1 MENINEIKRLAEA
14 RKAYKKLEKEELVN
28 AIYYG
33 SERLRSLKKHRK
45 QIEKK
50 LFNLISKL

>member
-14 RKAYKKLEKEELVN
+14 RRMYKKLEKEELVH
-28 AIYYG
+28 ATYYG
-33 SERLRSLKKHRK
+33 SEKLKSLKKHRK